1 MADITSWI
9 VTLVQIPLLLI
20 WAGLALYLLFLTLGA
35 LVARFRERRIRPEPA
50 SATTR
55 FTILVPAHDESVV
68 INDCLRSLTTFR
80 YPNQLRRVLVIA
92 DNCTDD
98 TAEKA
103 RAMGADVYER
113 SDSTKRGKG
122 FALDWAI
129 ARLLQEDQGW
139 TDAVVVFDADTR
151 ADPDFLSHMDVRL
164 RSGSMAL
171 QGHYDLLNPFY
182 NWRTALL
189 YSALLLHN
197 RLRPLARQALGWT
210 TLLKGNGMCFSR
222 GVMERFGWNA
232 YSLTEDIEYTTTLLA
247 AGIRVESVPQ
257 AILYAQAP
265 QTAKQADSQRMRWE
279 GGRFAMMKRT
289 AGPMLRDFVQ
299 TRSLVKLDWAMDL
312 LTPPTAILVGLP
324 LILLGANELSRLLL
338 GVPSS
343 IVGWLWLAILTGVLT
358 YVLGG
363 LLISSARPK
372 AYLYLLCTP
381 IFLVWKLKVHAMM
394 LMNRGVS
401 GWVRTERTGMSE
413 PS

>member
-1 MADITSWI
+1 
-9 VTLVQIPLLLI
+9 
-20 WAGLALYLLFLTLGA
+20 
-35 LVARFRERRIRPEPA
+35 
-50 SATTR
+50 
-55 FTILVPAHDESVV
+55 
-68 INDCLRSLTTFR
+68 
-80 YPNQLRRVLVIA
+80 
-92 DNCTDD
+92 
-98 TAEKA
+98 
-103 RAMGADVYER
+103 
-113 SDSTKRGKG
+113 
-122 FALDWAI
+122 
-129 ARLLQEDQGW
+129 
-139 TDAVVVFDADTR
+139 
-151 ADPDFLSHMDVRL
+151 
-164 RSGSMAL
+164 
-171 QGHYDLLNPFY
+171 
-182 NWRTALL
+182 
-189 YSALLLHN
+189 
-197 RLRPLARQALGWT
+197 
-210 TLLKGNGMCFSR
+210 
-222 GVMERFGWNA
+222 MERFGWNA

-289 AGPMLRDFVQ
+289 AGPMLRDFLQ

-312 LTPPTAILVGLP
+312 LTPPTAILVGVP
-324 LILLGANELSRLLL
+324 LILLGANELSRLL

-401 GWVRTERTGMSE
+401 GWVRTERTGMSD